1 MATEARLRAN
11 AKYAKH
17 NMKQVKIS
25 LNLNYDEDIIERLEK
40 SGNVAGYLKELV
52 RADIE
57 ARPDLFE

>member
-57 ARPDLFE
+57 ARPDLFA